1 MSRSTLGYG
10 LLLFLASV
18 LAAALLFGR
27 SSWGGYFL
35 VDRSFGQDIYH
46 LSTLYERFGVHLSHG
61 HYPHFFPEFQGGYPV
76 SAAGMF
82 GLYYPGTV
90 LHTLL
95 PADLGWTWRVSTSQ
109 LYALLKRLESGGLVT
124 SAMESQ
130 ETRPSKRVFSLNT
143 SGKKKFMEWLKQ
155 PSSYVRDLRT
165 EFLAKLFFF
174 RKLSVKGSPALV
186 YDQIKVLESVR
197 ERFVKLRKEELDHY
211 KRMVFGFKTATLNGW
226 LDWLEKEAVS
236 FAKEIETNL

>member
-1 MSRSTLGYG
+1 MVSEYN
-10 LLLFLASV
+10 
-18 LAAALLFGR
+18 
-27 SSWGGYFL
+27 GGYRMKDKPITEYILLGALMSGPMHGYEILRFL
-35 VDRSFGQDIYH
+35 D
-46 LSTLYERFGVHLSHG
+46 
-61 HYPHFFPEFQGGYPV
+61 
-76 SAAGMF
+76 
-82 GLYYPGTV
+82 
-90 LHTLL
+90 
-95 PADLGWTWRVSTSQ
+95 ADLGWTWRVSTSQ

-130 ETRPSKRVFSLNT
+130 DTRPSKRVFSLNT

-165 EFLAKLFFF
+165 EFLAKIFFF
-174 RKLSVKGSPALV
+174 RKLSVKGSPVLV

-211 KRMVFGFKTATLNGW
+211 KSMVFGFKTATLSGW

>member
-1 MSRSTLGYG
+1 MDYSYE
-10 LLLFLASV
+10 
-18 LAAALLFGR
+18 FGDY
-27 SSWGGYFL
+27 GGYRMKDKPITEYVLLGALMSGPMHGYEILRFL
-35 VDRSFGQDIYH
+35 D
-46 LSTLYERFGVHLSHG
+46 
-61 HYPHFFPEFQGGYPV
+61 
-76 SAAGMF
+76 
-82 GLYYPGTV
+82 
-90 LHTLL
+90 
-95 PADLGWTWRVSTSQ
+95 ADLGWTWRVSTSQ